1 MQIAMQIAI
10 IALMSTFVYA
20 LVALGF
26 TLVFGILRVVN
37 FAHGEF
43 YMLGAY
49 AMYVFYGQ
57 FGWPYLPSIAAA
69 AVLVGFLGLLAER
82 GLFRRFVGDEMGGM
96 IMSLALAITLQ
107 AGISLLFARKDGE
120 YLANLAVQ
128 IQGPKG
134 EPMAFKATGPICLL
148 KLPRGHYSVKATTQ
162 GGESQ
167 SQNVDVSHNGHT
179 LDFRY

>member
-1 MQIAMQIAI
+1 MHTRFLLHA
-10 IALMSTFVYA
+10 SC
-20 LVALGF
+20 VALLG
-26 TLVFGILRVVN
+26 TAALTGTAHAADGQGPATHTAGALQYSCGGI
-37 FAHGEF
+37 GSDEST
-43 YMLGAY
+43 
-49 AMYVFYGQ
+49 AMRSAMKDY
-57 FGWPYLPSIAAA
+57 PL
-69 AVLVGFLGLLAER
+69 
-82 GLFRRFVGDEMGGM
+82 
-96 IMSLALAITLQ
+96 
-107 AGISLLFARKDGE
+107 SLLFARKDGE

-134 EPMAFKATGPICLL
+134 EPMAFKASGPICLL